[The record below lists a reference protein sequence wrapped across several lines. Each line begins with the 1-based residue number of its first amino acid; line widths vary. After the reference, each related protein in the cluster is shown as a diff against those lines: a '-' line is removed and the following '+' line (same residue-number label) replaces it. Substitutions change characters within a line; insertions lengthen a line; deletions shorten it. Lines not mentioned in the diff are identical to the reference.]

1 MNIILQ
7 KFQKIKQGFDNE
19 RKLEDGYKVMQKV
32 IEIVNH
38 LGTNFTT
45 LNGGE
50 LAEIQ
55 MKLSGYKFYLS
66 DYLADLQRIS
76 ESFKIELKELRAKR
90 WDEIT
95 EVIKA
100 EKGKVSNKEQIE
112 NILILETREMMDN
125 QILYETMYYK
135 YRMKI
140 AAIDDIL
147 TAIVQ
152 QIASKK
158 REIEQVKA
166 T

>member
-1 MNIILQ
+1 MNLILQ
-7 KFQKIKQGFDNE
+7 KFLELKKGFDDE
-19 RKLEDGYKVMQKV
+19 RKQEDGYKVMRKV
-32 IEIVNH
+32 IDLINH
-38 LGTNFTT
+38 LGQNFTT

-55 MKLSGYKFYLS
+55 MKLSGYKFYLA
-66 DYLADLQRIS
+66 DYLSELQRIS
-76 ESFKIELKELRAKR
+76 EALKIELKEIRAGR

-95 EVIKA
+95 NVIKS

-125 QILYETMYYK
+125 QILYETMFFQ
-135 YRMKI
+135 YRMKVN
-140 AAIDDIL
+140 AIDDIL

-158 REIEQVKA
+158 REIEQSKSI
-166 T
+166 